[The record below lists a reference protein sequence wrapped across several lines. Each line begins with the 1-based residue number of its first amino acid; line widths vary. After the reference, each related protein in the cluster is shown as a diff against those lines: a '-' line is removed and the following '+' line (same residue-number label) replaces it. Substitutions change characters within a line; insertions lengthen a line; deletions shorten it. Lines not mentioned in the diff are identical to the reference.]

1 MATLA
6 LSIPPLSKI
15 LRTAAV
21 YLFIYA
27 VQNAMVGPDVS
38 FTGGVLAAVVLL
50 IFNYAI
56 ARASLHFPIVRR
68 LVEGTP
74 TVLVLHGEIISRNLN
89 RESLELDI
97 LGTAFREQGIAELSK
112 VEMAVLE
119 VDGSINVVP
128 VGLNH
133 KWVKNPAKFLRS
145 K

>member
-1 MATLA
+1 MAILA
-6 LSIPPLSKI
+6 LSIPPLSI
-15 LRTAAV
+15 IFRTAAV

-38 FTGGVLAAVVLL
+38 LSGGVLAAAVLL
-50 IFNYAI
+50 ILNYAI
-56 ARASLHFPIVRR
+56 ARTRLHFPIVRR

-112 VEMAVLE
+112 V
-119 VDGSINVVP
+119 G
-128 VGLNH
+128 H
-133 KWVKNPAKFLRS
+133 KHKRVKNPAKFLRS